1 MGLGDIFKIGEFK
14 QEISRLQTENENL
27 SQNIQQLQQAAENMR
42 NQLRELNGFQYFEI
56 QKMISELDA
65 EYHEKEKSLKQ
76 HYEDLEKSEKDNLN
90 KIILNLNNTISEKEM
105 ESKDILDNLN
115 ELRLQEAKLLKNV
128 KTQTN
133 KLARSKEL
141 VKAINY
147 TFEKYLNYEPSQST
161 LKFPENDLLE
171 LEDISPSVILK
182 LHCMDVKDLRKA
194 YRENDKQIDSVL
206 KKYSARYTTK
216 ANQAIYKLMVI
227 ALRSELQNILY
238 NLKYEKLDTSIED
251 IKKVTHKFLIVAGEG
266 NQSIAGTLT
275 KFIGEIEYLS

>member
-206 KKYSARYTTK
+206 KK
-216 ANQAIYKLMVI
+216 
-227 ALRSELQNILY
+227 
-238 NLKYEKLDTSIED
+238 
-251 IKKVTHKFLIVAGEG
+251 
-266 NQSIAGTLT
+266 
-275 KFIGEIEYLS
+275 

>member
-76 HYEDLEKSEKDNLN
+76 RYEDLEKSEKDNLN

-141 VKAINY
+141 VKAIN
-147 TFEKYLNYEPSQST
+147 LNYS
-161 LKFPENDLLE
+161 
-171 LEDISPSVILK
+171 
-182 LHCMDVKDLRKA
+182 
-194 YRENDKQIDSVL
+194 
-206 KKYSARYTTK
+206 
-216 ANQAIYKLMVI
+216 
-227 ALRSELQNILY
+227 
-238 NLKYEKLDTSIED
+238 
-251 IKKVTHKFLIVAGEG
+251 
-266 NQSIAGTLT
+266 
-275 KFIGEIEYLS
+275 